1 VLSSSHIILRNFDK
15 YGLLIDPREW
25 FYVMIQVI
33 NYSSAVL
40 LALIW
45 LFPALTFIM
54 EVLASKFLIKEKVLF
69 VFHTVNLFIF
79 IITPVVVAFVSEP
92 SPAGTFIVMLNYAIV
107 WMKMV
112 SYCHVNKWC
121 RLSNNS
127 TSNCTSNSTTGNG
140 NSTVATGNSSNTSTG
155 SKSAIVTYPNN
166 LNVKDFIYFLF
177 APTLCYELNFPSS
190 PSIRK
195 MFLIRR
201 TLEAVFLFNVLLA
214 LSQQWL
220 APTMLG
226 SVEPF
231 QKMNFIEMIQRIL
244 LLALPNHLMWL
255 LMFYFFFHSFLNMLG
270 EVMRF
275 GDRCFYKDW
284 WNADSISSFW
294 RHWNVPVHRWASR
307 SLILSNFH

>member
-1 VLSSSHIILRNFDK
+1 MKRTRRNGSGEKQEKEKENEQPIQADRPCHKVRDSLLSSKSGFHNYRGLLNDCIICLVLSSSHIILRNFDK

-121 RLSNNS
+121 RLSNNT
-127 TSNCTSNSTTGNG
+127 TSNSTSNSTTGNG

-201 TLEAVFLFNVLLA
+201 TLEAVG
-214 LSQQWL
+214 
-220 APTMLG
+220 G
-226 SVEPF
+226 SRDMSCDHHV
-231 QKMNFIEMIQRIL
+231 MIL
-244 LLALPNHLMWL
+244 
-255 LMFYFFFHSFLNMLG
+255 
-270 EVMRF
+270 
-275 GDRCFYKDW
+275 
-284 WNADSISSFW
+284 
-294 RHWNVPVHRWASR
+294 
-307 SLILSNFH
+307 